1 MLEPGSDG
9 LETAIEQT
17 LEEKKI
23 MKYPVKIILMAVLWL
38 STSTAFA
45 AMVSTSSLI
54 TEPERTQ
61 LVRNIAERQ
70 HVEQQLIELGVDPVD
85 ASERVSQMTDQ
96 QISSLQE
103 QIVELPAG
111 AGVSTTNLLLIII
124 VLILLL

>member
-1 MLEPGSDG
+1 
-9 LETAIEQT
+9 
-17 LEEKKI
+17 

>member
-1 MLEPGSDG
+1 
-9 LETAIEQT
+9 
-17 LEEKKI
+17 

-45 AMVSTSSLI
+45 AMVSTQHLMA
-54 TEPERTQ
+54 EPERAQ
-61 LVRNIAERQ
+61 LVRNMAERQ

-85 ASERVSQMTDQ
+85 ASERVRQMTDQ
-96 QISSLQE
+96 QISSLQQ
-103 QIVELPAG
+103 QIAELPAG